1 MSKAERWLEVRK
13 ETEGGIAQNQPTH
26 QPPPTIRG
34 PENSLFCVQ
43 KYTFINPN
51 ICMQFVSSDW
61 SSYSDDVLLYIQP
74 LFQIFTQSV
83 DAIDV
88 RSVTPS
94 RLNSVNEI
102 DVIRKQLMLIECR
115 MFQCSNDPMFKCS
128 NVPMIQCSY
137 VFFFS

>member
-1 MSKAERWLEVRK
+1 MAGSKKGDRR
-13 ETEGGIAQNQPTH
+13 GIAHNQPTH

-34 PENSLFCVQ
+34 PATSLFCVQ

-88 RSVTPS
+88 TSVTL
-94 RLNSVNEI
+94 REAIN
-102 DVIRKQLMLIECR
+102 
-115 MFQCSNDPMFKCS
+115 
-128 NVPMIQCSY
+128 
-137 VFFFS
+137 